1 MVSATPLS
9 FSVSQRILHWVMML
23 LIFFNLIFSDGM
35 EHWSRLIY
43 KGQTPTPDE
52 ISSANIH
59 AYVGIAILVLALLRL
74 ALRLTEGVPAEPA
87 EEPPVLQ
94 LASRIAHWTFYIL
107 FFLMPIS
114 GILAYYGGVDIAGEV
129 HGGPLKVL
137 LWALIVAHVAAVV
150 VHQYWWKTD
159 VLKRM
164 TRG

>member
-9 FSVSQRILHWVMML
+9 FSLSQRILHWAMML

-35 EHWSRLIY
+35 EHWSRLVSS
-43 KGQTPTPDE
+43 GQTATADE

-74 ALRLTEGVPAEPA
+74 ALRLSRGVPAEP
-87 EEPPVLQ
+87 EQEPPVLQ
-94 LASRIAHWTFYIL
+94 LAARIAHWTFYIL
-107 FFLMPIS
+107 FILMPVS
-114 GILAYYGGVDIAGEV
+114 GMLAYYGGVDIAGEV

-150 VHQYWWKTD
+150 VHQYWWKSD
-159 VLKRM
+159 VLRRM